1 MRIIGIP
8 LGWILYFCYSLV
20 QNYGLALV
28 MFTILARLILLPL
41 SIKQQKGMVKMAMFR
56 PKMEEIQKKYAKNPQ
71 KMNEELTNLYA
82 REGYNPMTGC
92 LPTLIQLPILL
103 GLIDVIYNP
112 LTHLLRMDA
121 ATVTNAT
128 AIAQSVLGEGGMS
141 RYSKE
146 MSIISAVAQN
156 PDAFSSIG
164 GNFVSQIQ
172 NFDFTFFG
180 LDLGA
185 TPTFALNVLLLI
197 PILSGLSSFAM
208 SWLSMKNNAMP
219 NEGSTA
225 AMNRSMMIMMPL
237 MSVWISFQVPAGVG
251 IYWVLSNLLAVIQSA
266 VLGKIYNPREMAEK
280 AKAEL
285 EAQREAER
293 QEKIEA
299 RKAAKEKQAERSRQA
314 AEAAKAGKKKKGP
327 VEVEE
332 ETLID
337 LVENDEADEKAL
349 SQKEIN
355 RMKLAAA
362 RRRDAEK
369 YGEEYVEVTDQDLE

>member
-1 MRIIGIP
+1 MRILGIP
-8 LGWILYFCYSLV
+8 LGWILHFCYSLV

-28 MFTILARLILLPL
+28 MFTVLARLILLPL

-82 REGYNPMTGC
+82 REGYNPMSGC
-92 LPTLIQLPILL
+92 LPTLIQFPILF

-121 ATVTNAT
+121 ATISNAVS
-128 AIAQSVLGEGGMS
+128 IAQSVLGEGGMS

-146 MSIISAVAQN
+146 MSVISAVAQN
-156 PDAFSSIG
+156 P
-164 GNFVSQIQ
+164 
-172 NFDFTFFG
+172 
-180 LDLGA
+180 
-185 TPTFALNVLLLI
+185 FALNLFLLI
-197 PILSGLSSFAM
+197 PILSGLSSFLM

-251 IYWVLSNLLAVIQSA
+251 IYWVLSNALALMQMY
-266 VLGKIYNPREMAEK
+266 VLGKLYNPREMAQK

-299 RKAAKEKQAERSRQA
+299 RKAAKEKQAEKNRKA
-314 AEAAKAGKKKKGP
+314 AEAAKAGKKRNAP

-337 LVENDEADEKAL
+337 LVENDEVDEKAL

-362 RRRDAEK
+362 RRRDAER
-369 YGEEYVEVTDQDLE
+369 YGEEYVEVSDEDLE